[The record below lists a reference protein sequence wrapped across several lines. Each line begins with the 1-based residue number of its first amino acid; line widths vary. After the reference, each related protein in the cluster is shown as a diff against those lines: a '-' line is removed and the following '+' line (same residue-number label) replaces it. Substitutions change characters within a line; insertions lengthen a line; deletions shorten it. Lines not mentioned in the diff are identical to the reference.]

1 MQLTRSK
8 LTTDYEARL
17 ISVGRS
23 FGEDIPVRKWSI
35 TTFGDLPLTTS
46 RDSRIFRSPILSHS
60 HLDHIAPGM
69 CYRQLGM
76 KVSTGDVMVGPEE
89 MR

>member
-1 MQLTRSK
+1 MQLTCSK
-8 LTTDYEARL
+8 LTTDYEVRL
-17 ISVGRS
+17 ISVGLT

-35 TTFGDLPLTTS
+35 TTFGELPVTTS
-46 RDSRIFRSPILSHS
+46 RDSSPILSHS

-69 CYRQLGM
+69 CSVYRQPGM
-76 KVSTGDVMVGPEE
+76 KVSTSDVMVGPED